1 MIVAKTQLSK
11 MSPEPV
17 LLYVSLCRSY
27 LSQQKVWKESHMTVE
42 SSKIAKK
49 ERKVVLVV
57 LVIIPCFFLCV
68 FFFGFLCHFSV
79 QRGGE
84 FLFPMECPSQHWTTG
99 WWQGDNDGDDCS
111 NIGPGKEEEESIWN
125 EAPLLSIKD
134 SNQDCWHTT
143 CFFPNVIFFDCIKR
157 QARQQLQLLLKGRQ
171 LSQLF
176 YLKHIHILLDD
187 WQNS

>member
-1 MIVAKTQLSK
+1 MIVVQRHSCQRCHSPCPSICLTLSVVSIAAKSVERITYDSW
-11 MSPEPV
+11 V
-17 LLYVSLCRSY
+17 LKN
-27 LSQQKVWKESHMTVE
+27 SQ
-42 SSKIAKK
+42 
-49 ERKVVLVV
+49 ERKKSRPSGFRSSSLA
-57 LVIIPCFFLCV
+57 FLCV